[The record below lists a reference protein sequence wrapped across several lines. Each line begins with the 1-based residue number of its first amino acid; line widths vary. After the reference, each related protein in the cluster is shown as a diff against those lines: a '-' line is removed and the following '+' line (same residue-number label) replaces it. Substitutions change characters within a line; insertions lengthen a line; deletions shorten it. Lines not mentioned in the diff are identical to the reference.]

1 VKNRYTFVVI
11 TGVRSF
17 YEKSKFLATNG
28 KSDDII
34 WMIGKKAFNYGFCSR
49 LIFCGKNRRRLM
61 LAAINFPLI
70 IDIILG
76 VIILLCA
83 VAGGINGLYR
93 GIMSFLSFALAVIAS
108 ALLSKLLCKPAA
120 GFVEKLGSDTIDA
133 VFTGGAERS
142 METVMQVII
151 FVPLFIIVVFILK
164 AITGA
169 IDPLFEIPIPGFFD
183 HALGAVLSII
193 ESVLVLSI
201 FIYVIRYFNINLP
214 ASITSESHILS
225 ILLKI
230 DLRGMLNGLLGV

>member
-1 VKNRYTFVVI
+1 
-11 TGVRSF
+11 
-17 YEKSKFLATNG
+17 
-28 KSDDII
+28 
-34 WMIGKKAFNYGFCSR
+34 
-49 LIFCGKNRRRLM
+49 M

-120 GFVEKLGSDTIDA
+120 GFVEKLGSETIDA

-151 FVPLFIIVVFILK
+151 FVPLFIVVVFILK